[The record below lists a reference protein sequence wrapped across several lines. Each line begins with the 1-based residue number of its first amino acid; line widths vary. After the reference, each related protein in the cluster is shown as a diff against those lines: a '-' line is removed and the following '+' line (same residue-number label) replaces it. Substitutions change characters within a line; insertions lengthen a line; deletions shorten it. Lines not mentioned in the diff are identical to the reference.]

1 MADTD
6 VKAPEGGGGG
16 GGIKGTLM
24 KKVGPI
30 PLAAWIVIA
39 AVIIYYTRKKSSSGG
54 SGGDQTDSAGN
65 VGTINPATGYVYG
78 SAEDAA
84 AAGRSSGS
92 LGGSTDPGSTGGST
106 VGGSYA
112 DNDAW
117 AVAAINYLVSIGV
130 DATSANAAITQFLGS
145 QQLTPAQQAD
155 VNLVIQR
162 LGAPPSAPTPGG
174 SPPPIVNPP
183 SASTYA
189 TNPPPGFTTTSVGTT
204 SIGVKWNAAVNA
216 VSYTVSWGTSAN
228 ASSGNTTV
236 TTPAAT
242 VTGLKPNTLYYVR
255 VQANPV
261 KAGAGFASLSKT
273 TAKASG
279 GTTPTKPAPKPSDKT
294 PTAHKV
300 TKDGESYS
308 SIAKQYG
315 YKPGGVALWK
325 YNYTSSPHSAEAKAK
340 LKKQGANL
348 LLHGQTVYVP
358 KA

>member
-1 MADTD
+1 MAEPDI
-6 VKAPEGGGGG
+6 KAPEGGGGG
-16 GGIKGTLM
+16 LKGTLM

-39 AVIIYYTRKKSSSGG
+39 AVIIYYTRKKSTGTAG
-54 SGGDQTDSAGN
+54 QATDAAGN

-84 AAGRSSGS
+84 AAGGSGS
-92 LGGSTDPGSTGGST
+92 LGGSLGSSSDSGTGGST
-106 VGGSYA
+106 VAGSYA
-112 DNDAW
+112 DNNAW

-130 DATSANAAITQFLGS
+130 DATAANTAITQFLGS

-162 LGAPPSAPTPGG
+162 LGAPPSPPEPGG
-174 SPPPIVNPP
+174 SNTPIVNPP
-183 SASTYA
+183 SSSTYA
-189 TNPPPGFTTTSVGTT
+189 TNPPTGFTTTSVGTST
-204 SIGVKWNAAVNA
+204 IGVKWNAAVNA

-228 ASSGNTTV
+228 ASEGTTTV

-261 KAGAGFASLSKT
+261 KAGAGFASLTKT
-273 TAKASG
+273 TAKSG
-279 GTTPTKPAPKPSDKT
+279 GTTPTKPTTPSKPKP
-294 PTAHKV
+294 TAPIKHTV
-300 TKDGESYS
+300 TDGESYS
-308 SIAKQYG
+308 SIAKKEHYSGSGTALYQY
-315 YKPGGVALWK
+315 
-325 YNYTSSPHSAEAKAK
+325 NITSSPHSQAAKAK
-340 LKKQGANL
+340 LKKQGPNL

-358 KA
+358 RS